1 MPAKYA
7 GAAHYVPK
15 YVLTLRPR
23 TSNADSNQSI
33 TTPSRRQNPIN
44 RATLH
49 TTSTFQKPASLS
61 QSTTRPAPSPT
72 LDFDE
77 SFLEAEQALRSRN
90 KPPPTSE
97 DLVGLT
103 PDHEEHE
110 GKIKEFI
117 HEQLIELAQK
127 RGVDVPPWLRDQPAA
142 SDAARLPRAVQSLY
156 LEPLKRTP
164 THNIPSATLQLRS
177 YSARNVEFMADFA
190 LRAAYFL
197 DLPAKGPVPLPRKVE
212 RWTVPRSVFVHK
224 KAQENWERITMR
236 RMIQIVDGHPEAVQM
251 WLAFIRKN
259 TWYGVGMK
267 ANVWQ
272 YEALPEQLSQKERE
286 EKQLKEVERGLE
298 SVDWS
303 LFGKREDMA
312 GEKAVVEALEKQG
325 FGKGTVSEAL
335 KALSTPGGGAQSI
348 KKMRKGRPVRRSE
361 DKPGDNE
368 KFFKK
373 ARDEQRIHRH
383 EPPDV

>member
-1 MPAKYA
+1 
-7 GAAHYVPK
+7 
-15 YVLTLRPR
+15 
-23 TSNADSNQSI
+23 
-33 TTPSRRQNPIN
+33 
-44 RATLH
+44 
-49 TTSTFQKPASLS
+49 
-61 QSTTRPAPSPT
+61 
-72 LDFDE
+72 
-77 SFLEAEQALRSRN
+77 
-90 KPPPTSE
+90 
-97 DLVGLT
+97 
-103 PDHEEHE
+103 
-110 GKIKEFI
+110 
-117 HEQLIELAQK
+117 
-127 RGVDVPPWLRDQPAA
+127 
-142 SDAARLPRAVQSLY
+142 
-156 LEPLKRTP
+156 
-164 THNIPSATLQLRS
+164 
-177 YSARNVEFMADFA
+177 MADFA